1 MKHETFFDAGELI
14 VVQATIVGP
23 RGTTTGRMLL
33 DTGAT
38 MTTVSPEIVDLVGY
52 SPRDGARRTRVHSAV
67 GEEHGYELAL
77 TAFTALGFTVDDH
90 VVNVFDLGHE
100 DIADGLI
107 GMNFLNQ
114 LNYEIRSVEGR
125 ILVERAAP

>member
-1 MKHETFFDAGELI
+1 MRYETIFDAGKLI

-23 RGTTTGRMLL
+23 RGTTIARMLL

-38 MTTVSPEIVDLVGY
+38 MTTVSPDLLDLVGY
-52 SPRDGARRTRVHSAV
+52 NPRDGVRRTRVQSAV
-67 GEEHGYELAL
+67 GEEHGYKLPLA
-77 TAFTALGFTVDDH
+77 AFTALGFTLNDH
-90 VVNVFDLGHE
+90 LANVFDLGHE

-114 LNYEIRSVEGR
+114 FNYEIRSAEGR
-125 ILVERAAP
+125 ILVEKIAP